1 MTKNL
6 GVVVSS
12 GVLVLA
18 LAAAVSPALAW
29 GSTHTASVAQATQ
42 HKPYQAAPPTVRD

>member
-18 LAAAVSPALAW
+18 LAAAVSPALAQ
-29 GSTHTASVAQATQ
+29 GSTHTAVIALQY
-42 HKPYQAAPPTVRD
+42 KPQGGDPPVITH